1 MYKQVEEIFKL
12 QAEVS
17 SLTYQLASL
26 REDNSQLQNTLF
38 DQETAFSYALR
49 NCNVERVE
57 REQKIGRLE
66 EQVRKSVAIKIH
78 PW

>member
-1 MYKQVEEIFKL
+1 MCKQVEEIFKL

-66 EQVRKSVAIKIH
+66 EQVRKV
-78 PW
+78 